1 MQESGLADAMLL
13 EDGSALA
20 CEQGSKSKLTMG
32 YKGRADEKACFAE
45 AIAASRLRCK
55 ERLVAC
61 VKALPEVVNQQ
72 DGEGAFLQRT
82 TSFVSTS
89 LSIL

>member
-1 MQESGLADAMLL
+1 MPL

-20 CEQGSKSKLTMG
+20 CEQGSTNKLLMG
-32 YKGRADEKACFAE
+32 SKGRTDEKACFAE

-61 VKALPEVVNQQ
+61 VKALPEIVNQQ
-72 DGEGAFLQRT
+72 DGEGAFPSEKELLCTNFAFYAVRKGRRY
-82 TSFVSTS
+82 
-89 LSIL
+89 SI